1 VVGGSLVARA
11 SAAAAR
17 LGGELWL
24 AIYNH
29 VPHVLLLLA
38 FVGWLALWAL
48 RQHVRHPWRRG
59 P

>member
-1 VVGGSLVARA
+1 MILN
-11 SAAAAR
+11 AAMLGLR